1 MSSEQTSSL
10 RLILS
15 ESFSIYLA
23 LSEISHSSS
32 ISSNKKTQ
40 KKSANNFKSYLG
52 VWRELM
58 EIKAHFTCTMTK
70 MQLATNKISEETA

>member
-23 LSEISHSSS
+23 LSEISHSNS
-32 ISSNKKTQ
+32 ISSNKKHQ
-40 KKSANNFKSYLG
+40 KPKCNFKSYQE
-52 VWRELM
+52 VWKELT
-58 EIKAHFTCTMTK
+58 EIKAHFTCT
-70 MQLATNKISEETA
+70 ATNEDAISYEQN